1 MTDHLKTKGI
11 SGLSCTFAVLQSHS
25 ALFFLSQ
32 EPKDLAL
39 GFGHSSHLGGA
50 GKYPISNRL
59 GCCVDWGRSE
69 SPSCFRPGQMDLL
82 DLKSSRERLTG
93 PHYISA
99 PPLARRARAPP
110 SGPINP
116 PLPPPYSWLT
126 PHEGGAGGASQD
138 A

>member
-1 MTDHLKTKGI
+1 MTYHLKTKGI

-59 GCCVDWGRSE
+59 GRCVDWGRSE

-110 SGPINP
+110 SGPINSAP
-116 PLPPPYSWLT
+116 SPSHTL
-126 PHEGGAGGASQD
+126 G
-138 A
+138 